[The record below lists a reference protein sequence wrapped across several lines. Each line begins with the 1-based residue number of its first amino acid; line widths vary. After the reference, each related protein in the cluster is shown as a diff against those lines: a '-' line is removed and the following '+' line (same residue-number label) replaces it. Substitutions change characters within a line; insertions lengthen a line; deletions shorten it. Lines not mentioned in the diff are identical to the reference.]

1 MATSH
6 AQRWRPF
13 WMAEVQAEPPQCV
26 MAGTDNAVDVASAI
40 FQYWQNFW
48 REVDAGRPPLQDQV
62 AAALGGIPDNMPA
75 FQRTCPTAIQLMA
88 TAQGSR
94 GTAGAAFTMAAQF
107 LER

>member
-6 AQRWRPF
+6 AQRWRPL

-26 MAGTDNAVDVASAI
+26 MAGTDNAVDGASAI

-62 AAALGGIPDNMPA
+62 AAALGGIPDYACFPVDLPYGY
-75 FQRTCPTAIQLMA
+75 PTH
-88 TAQGSR
+88 GH
-94 GTAGAAFTMAAQF
+94 GTG
-107 LER
+107 